1 MNWTNPRPVAS
12 RNWRRFDHI
21 DVGEAARR
29 LAGIVR
35 RTPLAPLPCDDPR
48 LELRGKILEIAAGLD
63 RIERSGGGEAVGD
76 DTRLQQIDRALEALR
91 QSGGDRAESIQM
103 IFSLPYD
110 PKWRATFAL

>member
-1 MNWTNPRPVAS
+1 MSAPIS
-12 RNWRRFDHI
+12 S
-21 DVGEAARR
+21 AAEV
-29 LAGIVR
+29 LDGSF
-35 RTPLAPLPCDDPR
+35 

-76 DTRLQQIDRALEALR
+76 DTRLQQVDRALVALR

-110 PKWRATFAL
+110 PKWRATFAQAD